1 MTPSFDKKQVLVL
14 GSGRSGCAAAR
25 QLLRLGARV
34 TSYDRNPGAGRREL
48 PDGVE
53 RISGDTL
60 PSFEGYDLVV
70 ASPGIPVQAHPGL
83 WPEIDLAHEL
93 IPSPIVGVTGTNG
106 KSTTS
111 VLLARMLEASG
122 LTVGLGGNLG
132 TPLCDLAPPSG
143 PAADWVVAELSSF
156 QLEHAERFHAE
167 VAVLLNLTPD
177 HLDRHHSF
185 EAYGAAKARL
195 VERQRASDTV
205 VFSAD
210 DRWAQRVAEV
220 APSRAV
226 PFSTGKLLR
235 DRPDAA
241 FLDQGSLAVVREE
254 RPFCHIALEKL
265 SPASRSPIQNAL
277 AAAAAAAHCGA
288 SAAGIASALES
299 FEGLPHR
306 NQLVGI
312 RAGVRFVNDSKATN
326 PEAAAASLGARTA
339 PVVWLAGGRNKG
351 LRFDGVADAAQGIR
365 GAVLFGESAEDL
377 ERALRADGK
386 LEVLRCESLAEA
398 VPAAARLA
406 RTGDTVLLS
415 PACASFDQFESY
427 EERGEC
433 FAMLVRNLS
442 AQEDETEEAE
452 PC

>member
-1 MTPSFDKKQVLVL
+1 MTASFEKKQVLIL

-34 TSYDRNPGAGRREL
+34 TSYDRSPDAGHGEL
-48 PDGVE
+48 PDGVK
-53 RISGDTL
+53 RISGNAL

-70 ASPGIPVQAHPGL
+70 ASPGIPVQAHPAL
-83 WPEIDLAHEL
+83 WPEIDLAHAL
-93 IPSPIVGVTGTNG
+93 IPAPIVGVTGTNG

-122 LTVGLGGNLG
+122 LSIGLGGNLG
-132 TPLCDLAPPSG
+132 TPLSDLAPPTG

-167 VAVLLNLTPD
+167 VAVLLNLSPD
-177 HLDRHHSF
+177 HLDRHRSF

-210 DRWAQRVAEV
+210 DSWARGVAE
-220 APSRAV
+220 AAASRAF
-226 PFSTGKLLR
+226 PFSTANPLPGL
-235 DRPDAA
+235 PDAA
-241 FLDQGSLAVVREE
+241 FLDRGALAVVSEE
-254 RPFCHIALEKL
+254 REVCRIALEKL
-265 SPASRSPIQNAL
+265 SPASQSPIQNAL
-277 AAAAAAAHCGA
+277 AAAAAAARCGA
-288 SAAGIASALES
+288 SAGGIAEALER

-312 RAGVRFVNDSKATN
+312 RAGVRFVNDSKDTN

-351 LRFDGVADAAQGIR
+351 LRFDGVVDAAQGIR

-377 ERALRADGK
+377 ERALRADAK

-406 RTGDTVLLS
+406 HPGDTVLLS
-415 PACASFDQFESY
+415 PACASFDQFASY

-433 FAMLVRNLS
+433 FAMLVRDL
-442 AQEDETEEAE
+442 AAAADGTGEAE